1 MRVFVKEANAGQA
14 ALRVAV
20 GMPGYVY
27 CYAQD
32 PVDGQIRR
40 VFPNRFVRDPRV
52 EPGAAV
58 SLPGGPRFR
67 LEGTHAFACLHAP
80 REIYSALPPPLR
92 WGDFEDVRLGS
103 FDEIA
108 SAFSKAAGTPVALV
122 RAEPAGR

>member
-20 GMPGYVY
+20 SAPGYVY

-32 PVDGQIRR
+32 PAGGQIRR

-52 EPGAAV
+52 EAGAAV
-58 SLPGGPRFR
+58 ALPGGPRFR
-67 LEGTHAFACLHAP
+67 LDGTHVYACVHAP
-80 REIYSALPPPLR
+80 REVYRDLPPPLR
-92 WGDFEDVRLGS
+92 WGDFEDVRLPG

-108 SAFSKAAGTPVALV
+108 QAFSKASGLPVALV